1 MLLCYRWRCVSL
13 LGRRHCRHGHRYLD
27 DLWRR
32 WVECLDYPVHGK
44 MGKNNNH

>member
-13 LGRRHCRHGHRYLD
+13 LGSRHRYGYLD
-27 DLWRR
+27 DLRR
-32 WVECLDYPVHGK
+32 RRVERLDDPVNGK